1 MFEILAVL
9 LFILWGI
16 GLLTANTLGGFIHV
30 LLLVAAIALLARF
43 IRGRAVL

>member
-1 MFEILAVL
+1 MLEILAVL

-30 LLLVAAIALLARF
+30 LLLIAAIVLLTRF
-43 IRGRAVL
+43 IKGRALI